1 MKIISEK
8 FKEYLTNWDKTSDR
22 VISLYDVGLIYDI
35 ESEFFLP
42 PPSLVVIAIG
52 MRARRSMN
60 VKKKWIAIAEQ
71 GIKDL

>member
-8 FKEYLTNWDKTSDR
+8 FKEYLTDWDKTSDR

-42 PPSLVVIAIG
+42 PLSLVVIAIG